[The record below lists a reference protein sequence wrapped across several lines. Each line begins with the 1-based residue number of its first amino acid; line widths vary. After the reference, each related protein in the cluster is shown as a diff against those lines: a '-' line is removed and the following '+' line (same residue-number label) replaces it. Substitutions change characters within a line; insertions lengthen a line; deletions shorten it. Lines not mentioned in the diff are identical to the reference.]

1 MPNKVII
8 AKGREEHCERNTHM
22 FAAKV
27 LELSYVNLGFFAFSA
42 ALRSS
47 LDGRAAI
54 LYDSVCC
61 FLFGDKISGTGLG
74 GGLGG
79 TGTSTTGFSG
89 VGGGDGG
96 GSSCAKLSNLAFCAA
111 RIVTIYVE

>member
-1 MPNKVII
+1 MPNKVIT

-42 ALRSS
+42 ALCAS

-61 FLFGDKISGTGLG
+61 FLFGDKISGT
-74 GGLGG
+74 GLGG